1 MSNRYQEAKERY
13 AKLGV
18 DTEEAIRRL
27 QNVSLSMHCWQGDDV
42 RGLQDASE
50 NTRLMVLSEELKFY
64 PYADVWAEFCERC
77 GVAADE
83 GWFSEI
89 SHYEKDVLQGRN

>member
-42 RGLQDASE
+42 RGFEAVSYTHLTNPSARLRPLEVAVVKEIILTASFPA
-50 NTRLMVLSEELKFY
+50 SFICPAAQY
-64 PYADVWAEFCERC
+64 PP
-77 GVAADE
+77 
-83 GWFSEI
+83 
-89 SHYEKDVLQGRN
+89 L

>member
-42 RGLQDASE
+42 RGFEDA
-50 NTRLMVLSEELKFY
+50 ELTGGIQATGNY
-64 PYADVWAEFCERC
+64 P
-77 GVAADE
+77 
-83 GWFSEI
+83 
-89 SHYEKDVLQGRN
+89 GRRAPPRS